1 MRIPDIQKV
10 TPEYKGSGAP
20 MHGAWNE
27 KSRSDKRQ
35 EKISMEN

>member
-20 MHGAWNE
+20 MHGGTNE
-27 KSRSDKRQ
+27 ELPSVTKKDRKS
-35 EKISMEN
+35 